1 MRVNRVSFVFHFA
14 LKNAGMNAQIAP
26 AATPAI
32 AMMTMSS
39 QFGTE
44 SPMSIMQAA
53 TASEPA
59 STWPSAP
66 MFQNRILNAGVT
78 ASDMHSNI
86 ARFCSE
92 TQVLRFVPKAPLNI
106 AAYICIGSSPVKT
119 IVTTAQTM
127 RASIM
132 AAALIAQAL
141 YQGSAALLEMCMKG
155 T

>member
-1 MRVNRVSFVFHFA
+1 MSVNRVSFVFHFA

-53 TASEPA
+53 TASDPA

-66 MFQNRILNAGVT
+66 MVPEPHLERRGDCQRYAQQYSQILQQ
-78 ASDMHSNI
+78 
-86 ARFCSE
+86 
-92 TQVLRFVPKAPLNI
+92 TQVLRFVPKAALEHCRV
-106 AAYICIGSSPVKT
+106 YLYRVLTVKT

-141 YQGSAALLEMCMKG
+141 YQGARPSWRCA
-155 T
+155 